1 MMVKIQK
8 FSSKLSSR
16 NSTCSE
22 IQSDFKD
29 LEFCLFLKEKKI
41 STELSSLNS
50 TRSEIHSD
58 GRSLG
63 IQQNFELL
71 PASFLDLLELSG

>member
-8 FSSKLSSR
+8 FSSELSSR

-29 LEFCLFLKEKKI
+29 LEFCLFLKEKKSVLNFQV
-41 STELSSLNS
+41 STAHVQKFIVMVEV
-50 TRSEIHSD
+50 
-58 GRSLG
+58 
-63 IQQNFELL
+63 
-71 PASFLDLLELSG
+71 